1 MTALPLLALT
11 LALPLSAVPG
21 VGEPREE
28 AAALLRGGLATS
40 RSEDPAPGRRL
51 ALLAQAAGRAAAVLG
66 ESRSADVL
74 ASQVVDAR
82 WQALA
87 DEARAASWLERE
99 LDRTAADLAFTPL
112 REAELP
118 VGFPAPTPVL
128 EIELKQYPA
137 YRMASAPS
145 GGMGGGFWTLF
156 RHIESHEIAM
166 TAPVEMTYGE
176 GAAPREERMAFLYG
190 SMEIGATGRDGQV
203 EVIDVEPAR
212 VVSLGCRGR
221 MTRER
226 IAQAQ
231 AELER
236 WVESS
241 GTWEAAGPLRSMG
254 YNSPMVPA
262 ARSYFEVQLPVRP
275 KAGADVARAAPAH

>member
-1 MTALPLLALT
+1 MPTLPLLVLT
-11 LALPLSAVPG
+11 LALTPSFAPG
-21 VGEPREE
+21 VGGPREE
-28 AAALLRGGLATS
+28 AAAILRGGLATAS
-40 RSEDPAPGRRL
+40 GEDAATGRRM
-51 ALLAQAAGRAAAVLG
+51 ALLGQAAGRAAAVLG
-66 ESRSADVL
+66 ESRSAELVQGL
-74 ASQVVDAR
+74 VTDAR

-99 LDRTAADLAFTPL
+99 LERTAADLAFTPL

-128 EIELKQYPA
+128 EIEVKQYPA

-156 RHIESHEIAM
+156 RHIESQEIAM
-166 TAPVEMTYGE
+166 TAPVEMTYTE
-176 GAAPREERMAFLYG
+176 GMAPREERMAFLYG
-190 SMEIGATGRDGQV
+190 SMEIGETGRDGQV
-203 EVIDVEPAR
+203 EVVDVEPAR

-226 IAQAQ
+226 VAQAQ
-231 AELER
+231 AELEL
-236 WVESS
+236 WLVSS
-241 GTWEAAGPLRSMG
+241 GTWEVAGPLRSMG

-262 ARSYFEVQLPVRP
+262 ARSYFEVQVPVRA
-275 KAGADVARAAPAH
+275 KAGEEVAQSAPAN